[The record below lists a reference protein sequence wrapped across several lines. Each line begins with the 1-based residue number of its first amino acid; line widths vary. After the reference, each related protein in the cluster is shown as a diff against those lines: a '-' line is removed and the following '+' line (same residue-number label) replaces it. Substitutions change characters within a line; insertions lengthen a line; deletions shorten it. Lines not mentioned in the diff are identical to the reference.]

1 MCTGAELAA
10 AGAAAAG
17 TAGTAAAGADAAA
30 TGAAALGGGLGS
42 MSGLLAAP
50 EAFAAPSV
58 ATAGTSALAA
68 AAPRWRR
75 SLQAHRKRRACRLD
89 CFRASVK
96 WGSGASEHPCKQN
109 EGFGLGGLNSTL
121 QSANPTYSAASNI
134 LGKGADALGNY
145 NKVQSGMNMM
155 RPQQSGGAATVS
167 KAAEHESATDA
178 ASCPSDGWVLGKQ
191 QQIPDG
197 ARLMM
202 LKRMG
207 LLGSM

>member
-30 TGAAALGGGLGS
+30 TGATALGAGLGS
-42 MSGLLAAP
+42 MSGLMAAP
-50 EAFAAPSV
+50 EAFSPTAL
-58 ATAGTSALAA
+58 ATAGQGALAS
-68 AAPRWRR
+68 AAPEI
-75 SLQAHRKRRACRLD
+75 STFAASAPETSGMSSGLLQGLGHMGPEQANILA
-89 CFRASVK
+89 A
-96 WGSGASEHPCKQN
+96 QN

-121 QSANPTYSAASNI
+121 QAANPSYSAASNM

-145 NKVQSGMNMM
+145 NKVQAGMNMM
-155 RPQQSGGAATVS
+155 RPQQSGGATTVS
-167 KAAEHESATDA
+167 KP
-178 ASCPSDGWVLGKQ
+178 PSMNQQPMQPLAPPMGGLLGKQ

-197 ARLMM
+197 AKLMM